1 MRTKSLLLAAA
12 ALAAGV
18 LSSQAQTVYS
28 ANIVGYVN
36 TQLPSG
42 YSLINNPLLS
52 SDGTNGAENV
62 LGGSLQAFD
71 SLLIWNGTGYT
82 VYSYQGPGSW
92 TDASGNPIAAPTI
105 SPGNAVFYQNNS
117 GAAESNTFVGTVIL
131 TNTVALPAGY
141 SFVAS
146 TVPISGLADSTNF
159 NLPFQAFDSILFWN
173 GAGYTAYSYQGPGSW
188 TDSTGAA
195 VTAPTISVGEGFF
208 YQNNSGAAETW
219 SQTNVVVQ

>member
-36 TQLPSG
+36 TALPSG
-42 YSLINNPLLS
+42 YSLVNNPLLN

-62 LGGSLQAFD
+62 FASLQPFD

-82 VYSYQGPGSW
+82 AYSYQGPGSW
-92 TDASGNPIAAPTI
+92 IDSNGNPIAAPNV
-105 SPGNAVFYQNNS
+105 SPGGAVFYQNNS
-117 GAAESNTFVGTVIL
+117 GGAESNTFVGTVLL
-131 TNTVALPAGY
+131 TNSISLGAGY

-146 TVPISGLADSTNF
+146 TVPVSAPADSTNYS
-159 NLPFQAFDSILFWN
+159 LPFQAFDSVLFWN
-173 GAGYTAYSYQGPGSW
+173 GSGYTAYSYQGPGSW
-188 TDSTGAA
+188 IDANGNPTN
-195 VTAPTISVGEGFF
+195 APVIGVGQGFF

-219 SQTNVVVQ
+219 AQNVTVQ